1 MEVKR
6 LLIVYLLAVS
16 KGESKMDTKES
27 FLP

>member
-6 LLIVYLLAVS
+6 LLIFYLLAVS
-16 KGESKMDTKES
+16 KSESKMDTKES